1 MNKISISLILFLLL
15 SGCSSQAITLEYS
28 DEPLEQ
34 IEVQMKAKYPELKVI
49 RKLDNAL
56 FLETKDAFISIT
68 ENDLNDKGAF
78 AIEFDRR

>member
-1 MNKISISLILFLLL
+1 
-15 SGCSSQAITLEYS
+15 
-28 DEPLEQ
+28 
-34 IEVQMKAKYPELKVI
+34 MKAKYPELKVI